1 MKIFY
6 SGVGFDTFIFDM
18 DGTLVEL
25 NLPFDK
31 IRKSLDIH
39 GKFILESIMQLDEAE
54 REKKLEI
61 LKQFEIEAA
70 KRTNLMP
77 YAKDVLEKIDSLGL
91 KKGIVTRNCR
101 ESVEI
106 IANRF
111 GLDFDFIITR
121 EDAEPKPSP
130 TPILLALKMAKSKPE
145 KSITI
150 GDFKFD
156 LMAGKAAGT
165 KTALI
170 LTERNRIMAKDFLHL
185 ADYVIESLIELR
197 RFL

>member
-1 MKIFY
+1 
-6 SGVGFDTFIFDM
+6 VDFDTFIFDM

-25 NLPFDK
+25 NLPFDE
-31 IRKSLDIH
+31 IRKSLDIR
-39 GKFILESIMQLDEAE
+39 GKFILESIMQLDEDE
-54 REKKLEI
+54 REKKFEI

-130 TPILLALKMAKSKPE
+130 RPILLALRMAKSRPE
-145 KSITI
+145 RSITI

>member
-1 MKIFY
+1 
-6 SGVGFDTFIFDM
+6 M
-18 DGTLVEL
+18 DETLVEL
-25 NLPFDK
+25 NLPFDE
-31 IRKSLDIH
+31 IRRSLDIH
-39 GKFILESIMQLDEAE
+39 GRYILESIMQLDEDE
-54 REKKLEI
+54 REKKFEI

-70 KRTNLMP
+70 KRTRLMP

-101 ESVEI
+101 ESVDI

-130 TPILLALKMAKSKPE
+130 APILLALKQAKSKPE

-156 LMAGKAAGT
+156 LIAGKSAGT
-165 KTALI
+165 KTALV
-170 LTERNRIMAKDFLHL
+170 LTERNRTMARDFVHL
-185 ADYVIESLIELR
+185 ADFVLNSLIELK
-197 RFL
+197 RFLY